1 MLFLLENTHNEH
13 QLAWFSK
20 DWSTVQKLADE
31 YKEEP
36 ELASLEALK
45 QITYGKNQVTVPEG
59 YSKFYIDG
67 ILSSFG
73 DSVYYAYMS
82 QMFFWELPDQMHFN
96 YMLHAVP
103 QGKKFVKYPKA
114 EGLEELFYTLLI
126 AEYYKINQDDAEMY
140 KLLLRNKGKFDEVIK
155 NLKFLADTVIPKVTK
170 GKAAQNRLRELL

>member
-20 DWSTVQKLADE
+20 DWAAVQKLADE

-36 ELASLEALK
+36 ELASLEPLK
-45 QITYGKNQVTVPEG
+45 QITYGKKQLNVPDG

-67 ILSSFG
+67 ILSNFG
-73 DSVYYAYMS
+73 DSIYAAYMS
-82 QMFFWELPDQMHFN
+82 QMFLWELPDQMHFN

-103 QGKKFVKYPKA
+103 QAKKFVKYPKS

-140 KLLLRNKGKFDEVIK
+140 KLLLRNKGKFDEVISK
-155 NLKFLADTVIPKVTK
+155 LKFLTDTVIPKVSK
-170 GKAAQNRLRELL
+170 SKIVQKRLREML